1 MAGWRAVLV
10 CIAAAF
16 FAFFYDSTVAE
27 NVFYGVLGSLVVAVF
42 IDLGNTRSDRIE
54 KERLREQA
62 NLDFKEKCGSI
73 PFMLWDLT
81 GHPVGEKAYVDK
93 MIIELFRYD
102 SEPYSS
108 GFFHVAAGVSCAAVV
123 SAGCVFPQAQ
133 RSRATASV
141 RNTNRFFFM
150 VFISYASFLRIRS
163 LYCTTVFLRGK
174 QKLFSPVFCVYLF
187 IFSRLFCPVLFLLSS
202 LSFAV
207 GVLLSL
213 SS

>member
-108 GFFHVAAGVSCAAVV
+108 GFFHVAAGVSFDITKPILWASSAIAAGATGTNNYLALQTLNLRNNL
-123 SAGCVFPQAQ
+123 AGITMTQYPGLLCRRYDQAWHQ
-133 RSRATASV
+133 RSGHAPEGSQGRLGHYPPGEAD
-141 RNTNRFFFM
+141 R
-150 VFISYASFLRIRS
+150 LQ
-163 LYCTTVFLRGK
+163 RG
-174 QKLFSPVFCVYLF
+174 
-187 IFSRLFCPVLFLLSS
+187 
-202 LSFAV
+202 
-207 GVLLSL
+207 
-213 SS
+213 